1 MVIGVLEDVNF
12 NKRYETITQNQ
23 NGIDRHI
30 TRLEMKID
38 ELEKENKDIREI
50 VENIESIVYQI
61 SKKI

>member
-1 MVIGVLEDVNF
+1 VVIGVLEDVNF